1 MGRKKAF
8 ENLLQSRKITAYQL
22 AKELGCGHS
31 RVYKWVYG
39 VAEPNA
45 KTLLRLTKML
55 DVSAEEI
62 LHIFA
67 EE

>member
-22 AKELGCGHS
+22 A
-31 RVYKWVYG
+31 
-39 VAEPNA
+39 
-45 KTLLRLTKML
+45 
-55 DVSAEEI
+55 EEI